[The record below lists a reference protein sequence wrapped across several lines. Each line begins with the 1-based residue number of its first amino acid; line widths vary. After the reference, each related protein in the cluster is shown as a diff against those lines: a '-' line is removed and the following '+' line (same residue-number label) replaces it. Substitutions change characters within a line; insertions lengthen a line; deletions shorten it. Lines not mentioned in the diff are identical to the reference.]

1 MAKDVRIKV
10 GITNNIIPVKV
21 SIGQTVERI
30 VGPEKYTP
38 APITPT
44 EEQQTIPTKDKQLT
58 DNVVVGPIPSEY
70 IIPTGNIEI
79 TENGQYDVTKK
90 ASVSVDVR
98 NEDYD
103 NALPALGVTDRL
115 TDGINALTTYSNGVT
130 GKADTTLSD
139 AVHTLGSG
147 YGGGTTYPFL
157 VSYEK
162 IDVTE
167 DLTSMTTT
175 TFQNTYLPDLNS
187 PPYPTILYLI
197 ENTYTDSRYAAQAA
211 IRLSSLSGSFSFGT
225 ARFFVRAPGQVTAGN
240 NFFGIGQ
247 GSIIHKYTFETA

>member
-1 MAKDVRIKV
+1 M
-10 GITNNIIPVKV
+10 
-21 SIGQTVERI
+21 S
-30 VGPEKYTP
+30 TP
-38 APITPT
+38 
-44 EEQQTIPTKDKQLT
+44 LT
-58 DNVVVGPIPSEY
+58 DA
-70 IIPTGNIEI
+70 I
-79 TENGQYDVTKK
+79 T
-90 ASVSVDVR
+90 S
-98 NEDYD
+98 
-103 NALPALGVTDRL
+103 
-115 TDGINALTTYSNGVT
+115 LTTYANSIT
-130 GKADTTLSD
+130 GKSDTTLPD
-139 AVHTLGSG
+139 AVRSLADG

-240 NFFGIGQ
+240 NFFGIGR